1 MAHPA
6 QYYLSLFHN
15 ILDDDI
21 GLFIIDTLLKTVLM
35 KICKQEQRTTS
46 YNAYNITSI
55 VVVFVAFIF
64 WMQLSN

>member
-21 GLFIIDTLLKTVLM
+21 GLFIIDTLLKTVLR
-35 KICKQEQRTTS
+35 KSASKSSEQLHTTRT
-46 YNAYNITSI
+46 I
-55 VVVFVAFIF
+55 
-64 WMQLSN
+64 LLP